1 MTEYLIEVGITDG
14 YTFGVKHSFSFDDEN
29 EKTAYQTYQDI
40 VLHTYE
46 YKILYKM
53 DDDGKNML
61 EYNVYKKEDLAQQS
75 VPYFVSYIYTLRAEG
90 MGFGNDV
97 IDIENGSMT
106 IDKIK
111 EIEEQKKCVVLYYQK
126 VE

>member
-1 MTEYLIEVGITDG
+1 MIEYLIEVGITDG
-14 YTFGVKHSFSFDDEN
+14 YTFDVKHSFSFDGEN
-29 EKTAYQTYQDI
+29 EETAYQTYQDI

-61 EYNVYKKEDLAQQS
+61 EYNVYKKEDPAQQS
-75 VPYFVSYIYTLRAEG
+75 VPYFVSYIYTLRADG